1 VAVYNFSDA
10 SAGGKHTLPYSHDRL
25 MLYSTICRH
34 LGGGTKILVE
44 DMEAIQGDRVPD
56 IFLITDMQ
64 ITNLKILIQYFS
76 KCKNRVTAVHVGD
89 NEQVQQFR
97 NSMKPRKQI
106 GIYAV
111 EEKEDIPRIVLGR
124 IREYL
129 GPGSKEGS

>member
-1 VAVYNFSDA
+1 
-10 SAGGKHTLPYSHDRL
+10 
-25 MLYSTICRH
+25 
-34 LGGGTKILVE
+34 VE
-44 DMEAIQGDRVPD
+44 DMETIQGDRVPD

-64 ITNLKILIQYFS
+64 ITNLKILIRYFS

-97 NSMKPRKQI
+97 NSMKPHKQI

-111 EEKEDIPRIVLGR
+111 DKKEDIPRIVLGR

-129 GPGSKEGS
+129 GPGSNKGSQKETFEKCSI